1 MRSPAAQVSVERL
14 GYCMTD
20 GIAPAITAAALDI
33 ATDLLDTRAG
43 GFHTSA
49 IDPDRDYQRRINE
62 TIGPLFADVIEELFD
77 DHIVLHT
84 AILAKFPDPDSAMA
98 GHQDWTMVDETRFRS
113 LNLWCPLS
121 DVSPANG
128 ALEIVPG
135 SHRVLTAPRGSPHH
149 PPTFANPIAGL
160 ADDAF
165 HTLPLTVGQALV
177 TDHGL
182 VHRSAPNGSDE
193 LRIAIALGVAPREAQ
208 ILHFFWHPDH
218 RLERFR
224 VPDPTWFRQAEM
236 GRRPTGAESD
246 GFVRCGGPTLDSAAL
261 AECSRAAAS
270 TGAPS
275 RPWWRRLRG
284 EDPAAA
290 WPSVPPLEVV
300 AGPDPVEPT
309 RRLLPDPS
317 DVPATFRDP
326 RLQEQ
331 FARDGVVVVDLVDPE
346 LVAELRGAYDRLE
359 NPADVDGPLAEGF
372 HTTIYDGRRSYRAE
386 VFDLIRSTV
395 EAGLD
400 ELLVD
405 HHVFLANFF
414 AKRPGAAAIA
424 PHVDWT
430 FVDEQAHSSVTVWL
444 PLEATDLHNGTLGVA
459 LGSHRNVDFIRAVN
473 YRDNDLHAAMSAG
486 DDRSVSYS
494 LSTGQAVLMDS
505 RLLHFSASNNS
516 DRLRLAAACVAA
528 PRSAPLFH
536 YWLDDAQTL
545 HRLELDPEFYL
556 QYRIGT
562 DPRPADGVL
571 EVRAAGPLTYG

>member
-49 IDPDRDYQRRINE
+49 IDPDRDSTSGGSTRRS
-62 TIGPLFADVIEELFD
+62 GRCSSDVIEELFD

-246 GFVRCGGPTLDSAAL
+246 GFVAAAALRSTRLPWRSAAGL
-261 AECSRAAAS
+261 RPAR
-270 TGAPS
+270 GAV
-275 RPWWRRLRG
+275 
-284 EDPAAA
+284 AT
-290 WPSVPPLEVV
+290 VV
-300 AGPDPVEPT
+300 ASP
-309 RRLLPDPS
+309 
-317 DVPATFRDP
+317 
-326 RLQEQ
+326 
-331 FARDGVVVVDLVDPE
+331 
-346 LVAELRGAYDRLE
+346 
-359 NPADVDGPLAEGF
+359 
-372 HTTIYDGRRSYRAE
+372 
-386 VFDLIRSTV
+386 
-395 EAGLD
+395 
-400 ELLVD
+400 
-405 HHVFLANFF
+405 
-414 AKRPGAAAIA
+414 PG
-424 PHVDWT
+424 
-430 FVDEQAHSSVTVWL
+430 
-444 PLEATDLHNGTLGVA
+444 
-459 LGSHRNVDFIRAVN
+459 
-473 YRDNDLHAAMSAG
+473 
-486 DDRSVSYS
+486 
-494 LSTGQAVLMDS
+494 
-505 RLLHFSASNNS
+505 
-516 DRLRLAAACVAA
+516 
-528 PRSAPLFH
+528 
-536 YWLDDAQTL
+536 
-545 HRLELDPEFYL
+545 
-556 QYRIGT
+556 
-562 DPRPADGVL
+562 
-571 EVRAAGPLTYG
+571 